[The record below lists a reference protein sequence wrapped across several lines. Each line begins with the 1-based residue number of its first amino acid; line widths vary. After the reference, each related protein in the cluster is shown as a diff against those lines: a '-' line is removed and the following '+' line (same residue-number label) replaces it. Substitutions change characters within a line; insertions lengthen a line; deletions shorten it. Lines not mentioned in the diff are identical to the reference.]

1 MVAPF
6 SKFELV
12 FVLTQEKAFFQSFI
26 VKPTER
32 VQALLK
38 DGTRD
43 FENTPPFERPAC
55 FYVTITGNFKRFQC
69 FKFETNFVKNE
80 TFSKNWSTV
89 FKLKVLRLQ
98 TQHFHA
104 KLPCQKSM
112 LGQIEWGI
120 QNRPITKSG
129 VLTGNTFFFLNFV
142 SV

>member
-43 FENTPPFERPAC
+43 FENTPPFERSAC
-55 FYVTITGNFKRFQC
+55 FYVTITGNFKHFQC

-89 FKLKVLRLQ
+89 FKLEVLRLQ
-98 TQHFHA
+98 TQHIHV

-112 LGQIEWGI
+112 LGQIKWGI
-120 QNRPITKSG
+120 QNRPTTKSG
-129 VLTGNTFFFLNFV
+129 VLTGNTFFFFNFV